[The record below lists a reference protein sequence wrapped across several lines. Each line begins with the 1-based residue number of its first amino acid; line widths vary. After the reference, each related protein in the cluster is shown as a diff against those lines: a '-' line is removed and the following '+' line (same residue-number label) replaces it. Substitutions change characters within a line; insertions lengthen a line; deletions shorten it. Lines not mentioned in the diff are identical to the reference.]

1 MYSVPIYDTGVA
13 AATQHRCHGGPM
25 SAAVSAAITA
35 ERVPRR
41 TNAAATEADE
51 VLKNLRQW
59 FDNVWPFVALCVLAM
74 STQGVVG
81 LYALGVVYMV
91 ALDRHFRGFVAAE
104 TSPVSRV
111 CIALVCAKTSA
122 DMSTFNGDAT
132 PLHMLF
138 KPIPDQTSHADV
150 VWMVLGKFTTGN
162 VAEMFK
168 VTILCTRG
176 LVDELPPLPISEP
189 VKEPSTD
196 ACPKKAHVLSSATTA
211 NQNATDGGARMLM
224 STSHLMLLPSE
235 LIGAMELPPLLRTI
249 SPRRHRPRPRKYN
262 RVYY

>member
-25 SAAVSAAITA
+25 SAAVSAAITS

-51 VLKNLRQW
+51 VLNNLRQW

-91 ALDRHFRGFVAAE
+91 ALDHHFRGFVAAE
-104 TSPVSRV
+104 TSPVSLV

-150 VWMVLGKFTTGN
+150 VWMVLGK
-162 VAEMFK
+162 
-168 VTILCTRG
+168 CT
-176 LVDELPPLPISEP
+176 S
-189 VKEPSTD
+189 
-196 ACPKKAHVLSSATTA
+196 
-211 NQNATDGGARMLM
+211 
-224 STSHLMLLPSE
+224 
-235 LIGAMELPPLLRTI
+235 
-249 SPRRHRPRPRKYN
+249 
-262 RVYY
+262 

>member
-25 SAAVSAAITA
+25 SAAVSAAITS

-150 VWMVLGKFTTGN
+150 VWMVLGK
-162 VAEMFK
+162 
-168 VTILCTRG
+168 CT
-176 LVDELPPLPISEP
+176 
-189 VKEPSTD
+189 
-196 ACPKKAHVLSSATTA
+196 
-211 NQNATDGGARMLM
+211 
-224 STSHLMLLPSE
+224 
-235 LIGAMELPPLLRTI
+235 
-249 SPRRHRPRPRKYN
+249 Y
-262 RVYY
+262 

>member
-1 MYSVPIYDTGVA
+1 MDLMFLIA
-13 AATQHRCHGGPM
+13 
-25 SAAVSAAITA
+25 
-35 ERVPRR
+35 
-41 TNAAATEADE
+41 
-51 VLKNLRQW
+51 
-59 FDNVWPFVALCVLAM
+59 
-74 STQGVVG
+74 G

-104 TSPVSRV
+104 TSSVSRV

-150 VWMVLGKFTTGN
+150 VWMVLGKCLVLRLVSLSIEIFLGLVLVWRPDTPAVTEELAMLEISHNDRVTTGN

-196 ACPKKAHVLSSATTA
+196 AYPKKAHVLSSATTA

-224 STSHLMLLPSE
+224 STPHLMLLPSE